1 MLKNKKGF
9 IIKLRQ
15 SRAFKGMSIY
25 LALQFLFE
33 IVQPTAALALTEGPS
48 QPETQTFEP
57 IGTTQMVDAFSGD
70 FNYNI
75 PLFNLP
81 GPNGGY
87 PVNIAYHAGVT
98 MDDEASWVGL
108 GWNINV
114 GSLTRSMRGLPD
126 EFESKLAKKS
136 NGTEIEDEA
145 DPNYDYLEVKADIK
159 EAWTLGAR
167 GSLSA
172 EALGADLAKLKS
184 GTDLSINLSV
194 YYNNYNGVGVSAGA
208 GVGKHGGT
216 FSYGLS
222 MDKDNGLGV
231 SANLSRDATYKGME
245 NRHTLGLTFDG
256 SLSVNYSLKK
266 TDNLIHPAIEEVG
279 VTEADMGQRV
289 GETSSFSSGISFARN
304 NFVPSIANKTN
315 DYSLSIG
322 VRGGV
327 EIGVFGYGA
336 VNIFYNTQDL
346 DNDDKKGRK
355 RPVIGYTAAGNNNSD
370 KFTRDFIRS
379 NDGQITQD
387 SKFLAHSQYAYD
399 VYNSSG
405 QGLSGYFRPRR
416 SDIGRSFDPDVTNL
430 NFGASGSFELGAGA
444 LAKTGFDVSL
454 SFGYSSVGPWDTH
467 NDVAYDYQNPEPLG
481 IKENVYFQA
490 HGEHTILS
498 KNEMNHIGGFALP
511 EMRLAP
517 KVGDDLVGGKRK
529 VNASSFQVQR
539 SPQRQ
544 ESKRVVRNTLIH
556 NLKNKEVGKLGEF
569 KVNYFDNEN
578 QVLNSSPSH
587 ALDRTERGDEGKKV
601 KIGNHPAGFKV
612 LNEEGS
618 YYVYGLPAYNNKEIE
633 NLFSVAMP
641 NYNPETYST
650 VGYDM
655 HDGEVDY
662 KLKESN
668 SGSDNM
674 SNSHKFINK
683 TTKSPYAH
691 SHLLTSVQG
700 ADYVDVTNNGPTND
714 DLGYWVKFNYVKYA
728 DKYKWRAPYTNA
740 QYHRG
745 QVFTSEDDKASYQ
758 YGEKEVWYLG
768 QMETKSH
775 IAVFKMSKRKDS
787 KESTGEHND
796 GSSDKSGLKIDEIRI
811 YDKKSFLKD
820 HENAVA
826 LQVIHFKYDYS
837 LCKNSPNSDA
847 SGKLTLKSLYF
858 TSNGSKRGERNRY
871 NFEYN
876 TSNTSE
882 NPSYAPNSYDSW
894 GTYKPLGTNYE
905 HQTQFPYTNQFNQDW
920 SGDVWEPNYTSNF
933 NDAATEKV
941 TKETQDRNASVWCL
955 KAIKLPSGGTIKID
969 YESDDYGY
977 VQHKTANQMFKIKKM
992 GDGMDDDELYKA
1004 GNDNDY
1010 FYDGDGATTVDE
1022 KRRRIY
1028 FKLEKPIPQ
1037 TTDNVGNVIYDQY
1050 VKPIIQDENGERNL
1064 YFKTRMRLTHN
1075 VYDYVSG
1082 YLPLEEYYNDDDI
1095 RYGVDRNIIENGH
1108 YTYGFVTIKPAVK
1121 KLKGADHHPI
1131 HFHNYHPMALA
1142 GWTHLQ
1148 TDAQKLLHNPNSL
1161 QAEGKYNTPEE
1172 LLNKLADLLNII
1184 PATASSFGLIRPYCK
1199 SKDMARYIDLKHSVI
1214 KLASPDKIKFGGGH
1228 RVKQISITDNW
1239 SSDTGDAEK
1248 DRTYGQVYDYT
1259 IDEESTGVNGEKSI
1273 KTISSGVAQ
1282 YEPQAGGDENP
1293 LKYPIYYLAKAS
1305 VFTKNNLF
1313 AEAPLNEDMFPGAS
1327 VGYRKVTVKSIN
1339 TKNQIDKKAANDPAD
1354 PAVGRT
1360 AGVTVQ
1366 EFYTSKEFPTFV
1378 EHSDLSEDNSTLD
1391 VFKLPILIP
1400 LVGSIKRNYLHGVQA
1415 FKIELNDMS
1424 GKQKS
1429 IQSFEINNYTINSS
1443 PITSTFYEYQSEMIS
1458 YQNESV
1464 YKLDNEVNIIDN
1476 NGTHA
1481 INPVK
1486 RTMGVEYDLFT
1497 DQRESKTFHQDA
1509 GLEFGVDVPPFPTPF
1524 PSVWPSFNNHKSLM
1538 RTYVSNKVIH
1548 RAGILKKT
1556 IQNDLQ
1562 TTNET
1567 EIVAYDE
1574 KSGTPMVSKI
1584 KNEFGDYFY
1593 SYNIPAYY
1601 HYDRMGHAYQNI
1613 NYNFSTELVNT
1624 PDDHLHDGRLYKFK
1638 PTLEQ
1643 INTLVKGDEL
1653 ITSNMVKHN
1662 YQVTT
1667 TPRVI
1672 PDEGFHDETIYTCT
1686 LTSGFDRD
1694 NQNIHA
1700 YTSIGQSATLIHL
1713 SPGDYYYNLLSHR
1726 ETTINNFNSV
1736 EETSNPNSY
1745 ILHHNIIPY
1754 NTAYVLQ
1761 ITYENF
1767 LIGGITYM
1775 IKVVTYNGVKYYDPQ
1790 FSFDS
1795 HVESVPNGGTI
1806 TVYDTEDTET
1816 SIVDNSVNNYTK
1828 CYFLGWERDAT
1839 GTINGLIS
1847 FIEPLSN
1854 ETNTIK
1860 FTADLKVVRSGRRN
1874 HNSAMVANYLTKGSI
1889 NNGTLAETTLKTNA
1903 GTAIK
1908 TRVIES
1914 NVLSATASLYKDDWS
1929 SNFVNSDNKPNLQ
1942 QAVDRD
1948 INPFLSGNSG
1958 IFRPYKSYTYVGA
1971 RKSSASMHNNTSSN
1985 PNLRTDG
1992 VFTEPVKM
2000 FSWDLGNM
2008 EDYVSNWEWVNE
2020 VTRFSNDSYE
2030 IENVN
2035 RLGTY
2040 SSALYGYDNSL
2051 TLAVGGN
2058 SSYYELGTDDFET
2071 VPADNDPDG
2080 WKSDDRMKQN
2090 HFNFYKD
2097 HSSKNNVIV
2106 SETSNIKKANYVNGI
2121 LSFRIIHPSNTMV
2134 DFLTNSLYSGGNNEL
2149 DIKSTLGLSLTTEKS
2164 PVASKG
2170 NESYFL
2176 NGSCQSAVY
2185 SSGGDFIDVQI
2196 KPYAHCYSET
2206 TTAMPNNSVLH
2217 GKITVYSKRAMQQ
2230 NDNSSII
2237 KISDKKAHTGKKSME
2252 VKSTVV
2258 FDQPMLKAIKDKK
2271 YITSVWV
2278 SRDKNKVASFRP
2290 ANGINLVIPGYMT
2303 GSNFTAFSGY
2313 TITYGKV
2320 IEGWQKIDLEFTSTD
2335 INPIVAFQFNPG
2347 TTSMYVDD
2355 IRYSPKTGGIMT
2367 YVYDPVKYWLR
2378 ASLNVD
2384 NYATL
2389 FFYDEEGNL
2398 TIKKQETEKGIFT
2411 ITESRGH
2418 ISEPKTE
2425 IYPADENGILLDN
2438 KIK

>member
-15 SRAFKGMSIY
+15 SRAFKGMSVY

-136 NGTEIEDEA
+136 NGNEIEDEA

-167 GSLSA
+167 GSLA
-172 EALGADLAKLKS
+172 VEALGADLTKL
-184 GTDLSINLSV
+184 GLGEATGLDLSINLSV

-208 GVGKHGGT
+208 GAGRHNGT

-266 TDNLIHPAIEEVG
+266 TDNLIHPADDAVG

-322 VRGGV
+322 ISGGV
-327 EIGVFGYGA
+327 EAGVFTTGRLS
-336 VNIFYNTQDL
+336 IFYNTQDL

-355 RPVIGYTAAGNNNSD
+355 RPVIGYTVAGNNNSD

-379 NDGQITQD
+379 GDGQITKD
-387 SKFLAHSQYAYD
+387 SKFLARSQYAYD

-416 SDIGRSFDPDVTNL
+416 SDIGRSFDPSVTNL
-430 NFGASGSFELGAGA
+430 QFGATGAFELGAGA

-498 KNEMNHIGGFALP
+498 TNEMNHIGGFALP
-511 EMRLAP
+511 EMRLTP
-517 KVGDDLVGGKRK
+517 KVGDNLVGGKRK
-529 VNASSFQVQR
+529 VNATSFQVQR
-539 SPQRQ
+539 APQRLDN
-544 ESKRVVRNTLIH
+544 KRVVRNTLIH

-569 KVNYFDNEN
+569 NVNYFDNET

-587 ALDRTERGDEGKKV
+587 ALDRKERGDEGKKV
-601 KIGNHPAGFKV
+601 QIGNHPAGFKI

-641 NYNPETYST
+641 NYNSETYST

-668 SGSDNM
+668 AGSDNL

-700 ADYVDVTNNGPTND
+700 ADYVDVTNDGPTND

-811 YDKKSFLKD
+811 YEKKSFLKD

-826 LQVIHFKYDYS
+826 LQVIHFKYDYT

-858 TSNGSKRGERNRY
+858 TSNGSRRGERNRY

-876 TSNTSE
+876 TSNISE
-882 NPSYAPNSYDSW
+882 NPNYAPNSYDSW
-894 GTYKPLGTNYE
+894 GIYKPLGTNYE

-920 SGDVWEPNYTSNF
+920 SSDVWEPSYGTNF
-933 NDAATEKV
+933 NDAATEKI
-941 TKETQDRNASVWCL
+941 TKEAQDRNASVWCL
-955 KAIKLPSGGTIKID
+955 KAIKLPSGGTIKIN

-992 GDGMDDDELYKA
+992 GDGLDDNELYKG
-1004 GNDNDY
+1004 GNEENLYLNDS
-1010 FYDGDGATTVDE
+1010 DDQDE

-1037 TTDNVGNVIYDQY
+1037 TTEYLGNVIYDQY
-1050 VKPIIQDENGERNL
+1050 VKPIIQDENNERNL
-1064 YFKTRMRLTHN
+1064 YFKSRMRLTHN

-1082 YLPLEEYYNDDDI
+1082 YLPLEEFWNDNDL
-1095 RYGVDRNIIENGH
+1095 RYGVDRNVIENGCF
-1108 YTYGFVTIKPAVK
+1108 TYGFVTIKPAVK
-1121 KLKGADHHPI
+1121 KLKGDDHKAI

-1161 QAEGKYNTPEE
+1161 QTEGKYNTPEE

-1199 SKDMARYIDLKHSVI
+1199 SKDMARFIDLNHSVI
-1214 KLASPDKIKFGGGH
+1214 KLACPDKIKFGGGH
-1228 RVKQISITDNW
+1228 RVNQISITDNW

-1259 IDEESTGVNGEKSI
+1259 IDEESTGVNGEKST

-1327 VGYRKVTVKSIN
+1327 VGYRKVTVRSIN
-1339 TKNQIDKKAANDPAD
+1339 TKNQIDRKVANNPAN

-1391 VFKLPILIP
+1391 VFKLPIIIP

-1415 FKIELNDMS
+1415 FKIELNDMT
-1424 GKQKS
+1424 GKPKS
-1429 IQSFEINNYTINSS
+1429 IQSFEINNYSVNSS
-1443 PITSTFYEYQSEMIS
+1443 AITSTFYEYQSENIS

-1464 YKLDNEVNIIDN
+1464 YKLNNEVNIIDN

-1497 DQRESKTFHQDA
+1497 DQRESKSFHQDA

-1524 PSVWPSFNNHKSLM
+1524 PSIWPSFNNHKSMM

-1556 IQNDLQ
+1556 ITNDLQ
-1562 TTNET
+1562 TANET

-1613 NYNFSTELVNT
+1613 NYNFVTELTNSL
-1624 PDDHLHDGRLYKFK
+1624 DDHLHSGKLFKFK
-1638 PTLEQ
+1638 PTSEQ
-1643 INTLVKGDEL
+1643 INTLVRGDEM
-1653 ITSNMVKHN
+1653 IIDNTIKHN
-1662 YQVTT
+1662 YTYTPNPYSTHWTTEEWVTKYCWKLFCDNLDRPDCWDGVT
-1667 TPRVI
+1667 GVTEFDLAAGYFRVYYGNSHVDYIVGVEYLNGHWTRYIVHNGERCYNPRFELVQLPPVLVVTDHYGTEYGVPI
-1672 PDEGFHDETIYTCT
+1672 ENVT
-1686 LTSGFDRD
+1686 LT
-1694 NQNIHA
+1694 
-1700 YTSIGQSATLIHL
+1700 
-1713 SPGDYYYNLLSHR
+1713 
-1726 ETTINNFNSV
+1726 NNPEKDFN
-1736 EETSNPNSY
+1736 
-1745 ILHHNIIPY
+1745 
-1754 NTAYVLQ
+1754 
-1761 ITYENF
+1761 
-1767 LIGGITYM
+1767 
-1775 IKVVTYNGVKYYDPQ
+1775 
-1790 FSFDS
+1790 
-1795 HVESVPNGGTI
+1795 
-1806 TVYDTEDTET
+1806 
-1816 SIVDNSVNNYTK
+1816 K
-1828 CYFLGWERDAT
+1828 CYFLGWEHDAS
-1839 GTINGLIS
+1839 GAVNGLVS
-1847 FIEPLSN
+1847 FVTPLS
-1854 ETNTIK
+1854 EEDGKIT
-1860 FTADLKVVRSGRRN
+1860 FTTKLKVVRSGRRN
-1874 HNSAMVANYLTKGSI
+1874 HNNTMVANYLTKGSI
-1889 NNGTLAETTLKTNA
+1889 NNGMLAETTLKTNA

-1908 TRVIES
+1908 TRMIES
-1914 NVLSATASLYKDDWS
+1914 NVLSATASLFKDDWS
-1929 SNFVNSDNKPNLQ
+1929 SNFANSDNNPNLN

-1992 VFTEPVKM
+1992 VFTVPVKM
-2000 FSWDLGNM
+2000 FTWELGNI

-2020 VTRFSNDSYE
+2020 VTRYSNDSYE

-2035 RLGTY
+2035 RLGIS

-2058 SSYYELGTDDFET
+2058 SSYHELGTDDFET
-2071 VPADNDPDG
+2071 VPEDNDPNG
-2080 WKSDDRMKQN
+2080 WKSDLRMKQN

-2097 HSSKNNVIV
+2097 PSSKNNVIV

-2121 LSFRIIHPSNTMV
+2121 LSFRILHPTTTMV
-2134 DFLTNSLYSGGNNEL
+2134 DFLTTLVYTGGQDLL
-2149 DIKSTLGLSLTTEKS
+2149 DIKSTLGLSLTSEKS
-2164 PVASKG
+2164 PVSIKG

-2176 NGSCQSAVY
+2176 NGSCTEAVFN
-2185 SSGGDFIDVQI
+2185 SGGDFIDVKI
-2196 KPYAHCYSET
+2196 KPYAHCFNEAT
-2206 TTAMPNNSVLH
+2206 FAMPNNSILH
-2217 GKITVYSKRAMQQ
+2217 GKITMYDKRSVQQ
-2230 NDNSSII
+2230 NDNNSIV
-2237 KISDKKAHTGKKSME
+2237 KISNKKAHTGKKSME

-2258 FDQPMLKAIKDKK
+2258 FDQPMLKAIKNKK

-2278 SRDKNKVASFRP
+2278 SRDKNKVATFRP
-2290 ANGINLVIPGYMT
+2290 VTGVNLVIPGYMS
-2303 GSNFTAFSGY
+2303 GSSFTPFSGY

-2335 INPIVAFQFNPG
+2335 DNSIVAFQFNPG

-2355 IRYSPKTGGIMT
+2355 IRYSPKTGGITT
-2367 YVYDPVKYWLR
+2367 YVYDPVKYWLK

-2384 NYATL
+2384 NYATF

-2418 ISEPKTE
+2418 VSEPKTE
-2425 IYPADENGILLDN
+2425 IYPEDPNGILLEN
-2438 KIK
+2438 QIK